1 MSGRGRSGEPRR
13 GAHRRLGR
21 PPLWRRNIRHRQI
34 AQIAPPFVTTY
45 PTPPAGIAA
54 PETPLAAGRVLRYV
68 YVARLAF
75 ASAIFVAALTRWLE
89 AAEAQKLF
97 ASVSLVLAMG
107 FTAAS
112 VVWSEVWE
120 RPLTRTFRYLQVL
133 FDLVLV
139 SAIVASTGGPS
150 SPFAAVYVLV
160 IAVAALW
167 LPVGGSLLVAGLG
180 CALYVFVTFAILET
194 RLEGAVLFQSAV
206 FASVAIGSAFVSE
219 RLRRAGAGS
228 EKLAEELVQ
237 VRLQAADVL
246 RALDSGVLTVDG
258 AGRLLYANPAAS
270 RLLDMPLD
278 MRLGRPVQDL
288 LATRAPALAAVL
300 VRAARDGH
308 RAQRADAEVATDA
321 RTFAIGVTTTAV
333 GEPEAR
339 TATAIFADIA
349 DQRRL
354 EQLRLSAQ
362 RLEAVAELS
371 ASLAHEI
378 RNPLAAI
385 RSAVEQLA
393 ARARANDD
401 EQALAALVMR
411 ESDRLSRLLSE
422 FLDFARVREA
432 RMAPVDIAGLLRH
445 VADVIR
451 QHPDR
456 HEHTTI
462 LAPPASATCQV
473 NGDEDLLVR
482 AVLNLALNAVQAMPE
497 GGTLTLRYVVPPDPM
512 PPEAA
517 TLASAAVA
525 IVVEDT
531 GPGLA
536 QEVRERIFQPF
547 ITTKIGGHGLGLPV
561 AHRAVEAHRGV
572 IAVESGPTGTRFTLC
587 LPRSPQ
593 LAA

>member
-1 MSGRGRSGEPRR
+1 M
-13 GAHRRLGR
+13 
-21 PPLWRRNIRHRQI
+21 
-34 AQIAPPFVTTY
+34 
-45 PTPPAGIAA
+45 
-54 PETPLAAGRVLRYV
+54 PLAAGRVLRYV

-75 ASAIFVAALTRWLE
+75 ASAIFVAAITRWLE

-97 ASVSLVLAMG
+97 ATLSLVLAMG

-120 RPLTRTFRYLQVL
+120 RPLTLTFRYGQVL
-133 FDLVLV
+133 FDLALV
-139 SAIVASTGGPS
+139 SVIVASTGGPN

-206 FASVAIGSAFVSE
+206 FGSVAIGSAFVSE

-246 RALDSGVLTVDG
+246 RALDSGVLTVDS

-270 RLLDMPLD
+270 RLLDMSLD
-278 MRLGRPVQDL
+278 SRLGRPVQEL
-288 LATRAPALAAVL
+288 LAQRAPALAAAL
-300 VRAARDGH
+300 VRTARDGH
-308 RAQRADAEVATDA
+308 RAQRADAEVDTTT
-321 RTFAIGVTTTAV
+321 RRFAIGVTTTAV

-339 TATAIFADIA
+339 TATAIFADIG

-354 EQLRLSAQ
+354 EQLRLTAQ

-393 ARARANDD
+393 ARARGDDD

-411 ESDRLSRLLSE
+411 ESDRLTRLLSE

-432 RMAPVDIAGLLRH
+432 RIAPVDIAALLRH
-445 VADVIR
+445 VGDVMR

-456 HEHTTI
+456 HERTVIKT
-462 LAPPASATCQV
+462 PAAGDVCVV

-482 AVLNLALNAVQAMPE
+482 AVLNLALNATQAMPD
-497 GGTLTLRYVVPPDPM
+497 GGTLTLRYVVPPHALPR
-512 PPEAA
+512 EVAA
-517 TLASAAVA
+517 LPDQAVA
-525 IVVEDT
+525 IIVEDT

-547 ITTKIGGHGLGLPV
+547 ITTKVGGHGLGLPV

-572 IAVESGPTGTRFTLC
+572 IAVDSGPSGTRFTLC
-587 LPRSPQ
+587 LPHSSPR
-593 LAA
+593 AA

>member
-1 MSGRGRSGEPRR
+1 M
-13 GAHRRLGR
+13 
-21 PPLWRRNIRHRQI
+21 
-34 AQIAPPFVTTY
+34 
-45 PTPPAGIAA
+45 
-54 PETPLAAGRVLRYV
+54 PLAAGRVLRYV

-75 ASAIFVAALTRWLE
+75 ASAIFVAAITRWLE

-107 FTAAS
+107 FTSAS

-120 RPLTRTFRYLQVL
+120 RPLTLSFRYGQVL
-133 FDLVLV
+133 FDLMLV
-139 SAIVASTGGPS
+139 SVIVASTGGPN

-194 RLEGAVLFQSAV
+194 RLEAAVLFQSAV
-206 FASVAIGSAFVSE
+206 FGTVAIGSAFVAE

-246 RALDSGVLTVDG
+246 RALDSGVLTVDS

-270 RLLDMPLD
+270 RLLDMSLD
-278 MRLGRPVQDL
+278 SRLGRPVQEL
-288 LATRAPALAAVL
+288 LAQRAPALAAAL
-300 VRAARDGH
+300 VRTARDGH
-308 RAQRADAEVATDA
+308 RAQRADAEVDTTA
-321 RTFAIGVTTTAV
+321 RRFAIGVTTTAV

-339 TATAIFADIA
+339 TATAIFADIG

-354 EQLRLSAQ
+354 EQLRLTAQ

-393 ARARANDD
+393 ARARGDDD

-411 ESDRLSRLLSE
+411 ESDRLTRLLSE

-432 RMAPVDIAGLLRH
+432 RLAPVDIAGLLRH
-445 VADVIR
+445 VGDVMR

-456 HEHTTI
+456 HEQTVIET
-462 LAPPASATCQV
+462 PAAGEVYLV

-482 AVLNLALNAVQAMPE
+482 AVLNLALNATQAMPD
-497 GGTLTLRYVVPPDPM
+497 GGTLTLRYVVPPHPL
-512 PPEAA
+512 PREAA
-517 TLASAAVA
+517 ALPDQAVA
-525 IVVEDT
+525 IIVEDT

-547 ITTKIGGHGLGLPV
+547 ITTKVGGHGLGLPV

-572 IAVESGPTGTRFTLC
+572 IAVDSGPSGTRFTLC
-587 LPRSPQ
+587 LPHSTPR
-593 LAA
+593 AA